1 MTTKSAGLID
11 LRSDTVTQP
20 PDEMRKAMAAAVVGD
35 DVYRE
40 DPTINDLE
48 ILAANIMGKESAV
61 FVPSGSMGNLVS
73 GLSWCPRGSEAI
85 VGDNSHILLNEVG
98 ALAAFGAVQM
108 RPIPT
113 NYKGM
118 LNPDQVRKTIRPK
131 VGFFPT
137 TGMVE
142 IENTHN
148 RAGGTAISRSE
159 IEEVL
164 EIAHQSDIPVHL
176 DGARI
181 FNAAIAQSMPV
192 DELVANIDSLTFC
205 LSKGLSC
212 PVGSLVCGSE
222 EFINRARK
230 FRKML
235 GGGMRQAGI
244 LAAAGIWA
252 LNNMVSRLIEDHDN
266 AQKMFS
272 LLQNISEVEVL
283 NKSVD
288 TNMVYLRPRNIETG
302 LFVSRLKEKGVLVGS
317 MYGSV
322 RMVTHYGIN
331 SEDIDATVE
340 AIEHTLK

>member
-73 GLSWCPRGSEAI
+73 GLAWCPRGSEAI

-98 ALAAFGAVQM
+98 ALADYGAVQM

-118 LNPDQVRKTIRPK
+118 LTPDQVRKTNRPQE
-131 VGFFPT
+131 GFFPT

-142 IENTHN
+142 IYNTLN

-159 IEEVL
+159 FEEVL
-164 EIAHQSDIPVHL
+164 DIYK
-176 DGARI
+176 G
-181 FNAAIAQSMPV
+181 FNFSFSQFSV
-192 DELVANIDSLTFC
+192 
-205 LSKGLSC
+205 
-212 PVGSLVCGSE
+212 
-222 EFINRARK
+222 FI
-230 FRKML
+230 
-235 GGGMRQAGI
+235 
-244 LAAAGIWA
+244 
-252 LNNMVSRLIEDHDN
+252 
-266 AQKMFS
+266 
-272 LLQNISEVEVL
+272 
-283 NKSVD
+283 
-288 TNMVYLRPRNIETG
+288 
-302 LFVSRLKEKGVLVGS
+302 
-317 MYGSV
+317 
-322 RMVTHYGIN
+322 
-331 SEDIDATVE
+331 
-340 AIEHTLK
+340 

>member
-1 MTTKSAGLID
+1 
-11 LRSDTVTQP
+11 
-20 PDEMRKAMAAAVVGD
+20 
-35 DVYRE
+35 
-40 DPTINDLE
+40 
-48 ILAANIMGKESAV
+48 
-61 FVPSGSMGNLVS
+61 
-73 GLSWCPRGSEAI
+73 
-85 VGDNSHILLNEVG
+85 
-98 ALAAFGAVQM
+98 
-108 RPIPT
+108 
-113 NYKGM
+113 
-118 LNPDQVRKTIRPK
+118 
-131 VGFFPT
+131 
-137 TGMVE
+137 
-142 IENTHN
+142 
-148 RAGGTAISRSE
+148 
-159 IEEVL
+159 
-164 EIAHQSDIPVHL
+164 
-176 DGARI
+176 
-181 FNAAIAQSMPV
+181 MPV

-288 TNMVYLRPRNIETG
+288 TNMVYLRPRNIEPG
-302 LFVSRLKEKGVLVGS
+302 LYVRRLKEKGVLVGS

>member
-1 MTTKSAGLID
+1 MTTKSAALID

-20 PDEMRKAMAAAVVGD
+20 PDEMRRAMAAAVVGD

-48 ILAANIMGKESAV
+48 ILAAKIMGKESAV

-73 GLSWCPRGSEAI
+73 GLSWCSRGSEAI
-85 VGDNSHILLNEVG
+85 VGENSHILLNEVG

-131 VGFFPT
+131 EGFFPT

-272 LLQNISEVEVL
+272 LLQNISEIEVL

-331 SEDIDATVE
+331 SEDIDATIE